1 MSRTIKVDNERL
13 YAELKAWKDSIDVNA
28 EKRPVIPNYV
38 GWAIM
43 KIAEGLSNRWNFNG
57 YTDLWKEAMVGDGV
71 ELSIKYIHN
80 FDTDKYKNPH
90 AYITTI
96 CYHAFMQ
103 RIKKERRETATKYNY
118 FASAVFDSS
127 NEEHAALV
135 DEGFYQDMLEKVSD
149 YEKTLK
155 KPEVKK
161 TDAPAEPVGLKDF
174 YD

>member
-1 MSRTIKVDNERL
+1 MSKTIKVDNERL
-13 YAELKAWKDSIDVNA
+13 YAELKSWKDSIT
-28 EKRPVIPNYV
+28 ESKRPVIPEYV

-43 KIAEGLSNRWNFNG
+43 KIAEGLSNRWNFSG
-57 YTDLWKEAMVGDGV
+57 YTDTWKELMVGDGV
-71 ELSIKYIHN
+71 ELSVKYIHN

-103 RIKKERRETATKYNY
+103 RIKKERREAATKYNW
-118 FASAVFDSS
+118 FASAVFDAS
-127 NEEHAALV
+127 NDEHAALV

-155 KPEVKK
+155 KPEAKK
-161 TDAPAEPVGLKDF
+161 EIEAPADTPAGLEDF

>member
-13 YAELKAWKDSIDVNA
+13 YQELKKWKDSITITN
-28 EKRPVIPNYV
+28 RPVIPNYV

-43 KIAEGLSNRWNFNG
+43 KIAEGLSNRWNFAG
-57 YTDLWKEAMVGDGV
+57 YTDTWKELMIGDGV
-71 ELSIKYIHN
+71 ELSVKYIHN

-118 FASAVFDSS
+118 FASAVFDAS

-135 DEGFYQDMLEKVSD
+135 DEGFYQGMLEKVSE

-155 KPEVKK
+155 KPETKK
-161 TDAPAEPVGLKDF
+161 SDSDAPAEPVGLEEF

>member
-13 YAELKAWKDSIDVNA
+13 YQELKVWKESITLTN
-28 EKRPVIPNYV
+28 RPVLPNYI

-43 KIAEGLSNRWNFNG
+43 KIAEGLSNRWNFSG
-57 YTDLWKEAMVGDGV
+57 YTDTWKELMVGDGV
-71 ELSIKYIHN
+71 ELSVKYIHN

-118 FASAVFDSS
+118 FASAVFDAS

-155 KPEVKK
+155 KPEAKK
-161 TDAPAEPVGLKDF
+161 ESPDAPAEPVGLEEF